1 MDRTHTLTEQMA
13 HKTDHTIVG
22 ALVARTWGLPEDPDL
37 IGRAF
42 LTAHGV
48 LALAT
53 VVTVWTGVEY
63 ALAARRAL
71 KA

>member
-1 MDRTHTLTEQMA
+1 
-13 HKTDHTIVG
+13 V
-22 ALVARTWGLPEDPDL
+22 ALAAELFVFGWRAWGLPEDPDL